1 MKQYTPEFKEQIIKE
16 VSEVGN
22 LSLVCRKHNLRTSTV
37 HTWLHKIKNKDKIS
51 ESKVN
56 KELLLNTTFLNFV
69 YSIFVDYSNLSG
81 YYSDWSEFVSKNS
94 SDIQMKCFANSILQG
109 FFEVVLSL
117 A

>member
-56 KELLLNTTFLNFV
+56 KELLKKLK
-69 YSIFVDYSNLSG
+69 DQ
-81 YYSDWSEFVSKNS
+81 EHE
-94 SDIQMKCFANSILQG
+94 IL
-109 FFEVVLSL
+109 VLKAL
-117 A
+117 LKKTYPLWNNEKPLP

>member
-1 MKQYTPEFKEQIIKE
+1 MKQYTPEFKEQSIKE

-56 KELLLNTTFLNFV
+56 KELLKKLKDQEHEILVLKALLKKTYPLWNNEKP
-69 YSIFVDYSNLSG
+69 LS
-81 YYSDWSEFVSKNS
+81 
-94 SDIQMKCFANSILQG
+94 
-109 FFEVVLSL
+109 
-117 A
+117 

>member
-1 MKQYTPEFKEQIIKE
+1 MKQYTPEFKEQILKE

-56 KELLLNTTFLNFV
+56 KELLKKLKDQEHEILVLKALLKKTYPLWNNEKP
-69 YSIFVDYSNLSG
+69 LS
-81 YYSDWSEFVSKNS
+81 
-94 SDIQMKCFANSILQG
+94 
-109 FFEVVLSL
+109 
-117 A
+117 